1 MAFMLPAFFSKI
13 GAFIVGNW
21 AKIKAAAYLA
31 TFVVGV
37 KGFMQAKNML
47 GKGQDILANKTSAG
61 GKIPVIYGT
70 RRVGAQVVYMSV
82 NANDSRDLYVVY
94 ALSVGEVDEIIGKT
108 IELDGNRL
116 TDSAR
121 FRDGGYIGSDKI
133 SSGAG
138 SLNTVSQNGTGI
150 DAGAGQFGSSPTSKY
165 RYVMNLHHGAATQTA
180 DPMLVA
186 SMPEWTS
193 AHKLNGIAYIA
204 AHYGYDKEGIWS
216 GVPQLTV
223 QVRGK
228 KVYDPR
234 SGETAFT
241 DSTGKVIGDNPALC
255 FLDYITNDEYGKG
268 LTTSQINMTTFGAA
282 ATVCET
288 QVDQPYFNGTAKSL
302 TWSGTAGDDFI
313 TIGGSSANE
322 EWYQNKIAE
331 LIDLF
336 DANGNNVLD
345 GLEIKEIQRTNYFGS
360 TENFRIFFNGTLGS
374 TYSPQTGTSLLK
386 VKRFHC
392 NGYLDTNKN
401 VMENAKELLSNM
413 RGIFLYIN
421 GQYELSIED
430 TGTSSFSINDNHII
444 ADAGISVDYG
454 NKDKKANKVIVEFF
468 NANKKYELDTA
479 TVLHDA
485 TPEYYSDDGDEILEI
500 KAEFPY
506 ISDPYIAYN
515 MGKAILTRSRNQT
528 TMQFL
533 GTPEMYKLNVGDI
546 VDLTY
551 AGLGFSGK
559 VCRVEA
565 LELQPNGLVA
575 VSLIEYFDVYTW
587 EVPPQEPVEDLAN
600 LPSAYAVKA
609 PTNITFTDTDSSST
623 GRPFLSWDEPTDF
636 PDYQYRVNVVDNS
649 GNQVINRI
657 VDVENC
663 DLNFV
668 PTGSYVANI
677 TSLNTLGT
685 ESSPARFPTSGTFTI
700 GDAPTATADIQDDA
714 IVTDKINNGA
724 VTNVKI
730 NDLSAGKINTGELNL
745 GQESGMAVR
754 QTKTGYTSTATGF
767 WLGNDGG
774 TPKFNIG
781 TSTNYLKFDGT
792 DLDISGE
799 ISATTGSI
807 GGFSVGETSLT
818 AGTGTSRISLSTTD
832 GIHLGDNTFSSA
844 PFRVELDGSL
854 TATDATVTGTL
865 TLTNIDGAT
874 VVYSSG
880 NLVVGTIGGSN
891 LGSSAIFPTTLRYE
905 RSNSTS
911 APSDAEFNTAFGRNP
926 RSNDIVVVTRT
937 DTNAQV
943 AYKHNGTSFSAVT
956 NYIDGDLIVDGSITA
971 DQIEANTLTSASG
984 VFGIISADDV
994 TTGTLNASNVAV
1006 TNLNADNISTGTLNA
1021 ANVTV
1026 SGGDVTIN
1034 NSGITING
1042 SSSSINLGS
1051 GAFTVSSAGVMTAT
1065 GATISGALTATSL
1078 NVTGATVTGTL
1089 DASTI
1094 TLNGDPL
1101 DDLFSASGTG
1111 QDKTLA
1117 IGPDIKNRLKVDGT
1131 QMIYTAYDSLQ
1142 SDGDDALIMNHSSA
1156 EFYPATQ
1163 SAGWHTTTIYAGDE
1177 SVAGGILT
1185 DRITVDA
1192 TATGL
1197 NTSYQFYVNG
1207 DSYFDDNVQIDSLGI
1222 GTSASGT
1229 TGEIRATN
1237 NITAYYSDERL
1248 KDFKGKIDN
1257 ALDKVS
1263 QLNGYY
1269 FTENAKAKELGYNN
1283 DSLQVGVSAQEVE
1296 KVLPEIVTKAPI
1308 DSKYKTVWYDK
1319 LVPLLI
1325 EAVKEQQQQINELK
1339 ARLDNDP
1346 SK

>member
-1 MAFMLPAFFSKI
+1 
-13 GAFIVGNW
+13 V
-21 AKIKAAAYLA
+21 
-31 TFVVGV
+31 
-37 KGFMQAKNML
+37 
-47 GKGQDILANKTSAG
+47 
-61 GKIPVIYGT
+61 
-70 RRVGAQVVYMSV
+70 
-82 NANDSRDLYVVY
+82 
-94 ALSVGEVDEIIGKT
+94 SVGG
-108 IELDGNRL
+108 GNFG
-116 TDSAR
+116 TD
-121 FRDGGYIGSDKI
+121 
-133 SSGAG
+133 
-138 SLNTVSQNGTGI
+138 
-150 DAGAGQFGSSPTSKY
+150 PTAKY
-165 RYVMNLHHGAATQTA
+165 RYVMNLHHGAASQTA

-186 SMPEWTS
+186 SMPNWTF
-193 AHKLNGIAYIA
+193 AHKLNGVCYIA
-204 AHYGYDKEGIWS
+204 AHYGFDNNGMWS

-234 SGETAFT
+234 DTNQTFGTV
-241 DSTGKVIGDNPALC
+241 STYKYSDNPALT
-255 FLDYITNDEYGKG
+255 FLDYITNNEYGKG
-268 LTTSQINMTTFGAA
+268 LTASQINMSTFSSAA
-282 ATVCET
+282 NVCDT
-288 QVDQPYFNGTAKSL
+288 PVDQPYFNGTAQSL
-302 TWSGTAGDDFI
+302 TWSANSGDNFFTIAGAD
-313 TIGGSSANE
+313 ANE
-322 EWYQNKIAE
+322 DWWQNKIGE
-331 LIDLF
+331 LLDLF
-336 DANGNNVLD
+336 DANGNGVID
-345 GLEIKEIQRTNYFGS
+345 GDEIVAVQRSQFFDSTAEYIVFINNYFGS
-360 TENFRIFFNGTLGS
+360 S
-374 TYSPQTGTSLLK
+374 YASQTGSSLLK
-386 VKRFHC
+386 VKRFTC

-401 VMENAKELLSNM
+401 VMDNAKELLANM
-413 RGIFLYIN
+413 RGIFLYID
-421 GQYELSIED
+421 GKYELSIED
-430 TGTSSFSINDNHII
+430 TGSSTFSITDNHII
-444 ADAGISVDYG
+444 SDAGISVDYG

-485 TPEYYSDDGDEILEI
+485 SPEYYSDDNDEILEI

-506 ISDPYIAYN
+506 VTDPYIAYN

-546 VDLTY
+546 VTLTY

-587 EVPPQEPVEDLAN
+587 EVPPQEPVEELAN

-609 PTNITFTDTDSSST
+609 PTGLSFTDTDSSST

-668 PTGSYVANI
+668 PTASNYVASVS
-677 TSLNTLGT
+677 SLNTLGS
-685 ESSPARFPTSGTFTI
+685 ESSAATLTFTI
-700 GDAPTATADIQDDA
+700 GDAPVIEFDIADA
-714 IVTDKINNGA
+714 AVVTDKINNGA

-874 VVYSSG
+874 VVYSGG

-926 RSNDIVVVTRT
+926 RSNDIVVVSRT

-943 AYKHNGTSFSAVT
+943 AYKHNGTSFSAVS
-956 NYIDGDLIVDGSITA
+956 NYIDGDLIVDGSITT
-971 DQIEANTLTSASG
+971 DQLAVNSVEANQINVATLSA
-984 VFGIISADDV
+984 ISADLGSI
-994 TTGTLNASNVAV
+994 TAGSM
-1006 TNLNADNISTGTLNA
+1006 NI
-1021 ANVTV
+1021 
-1026 SGGDVTIN
+1026 
-1034 NSGITING
+1034 
-1042 SSSSINLGS
+1042 GS

-1101 DDLFSASGTG
+1101 DDLFGVSGTG
-1111 QDKTLA
+1111 TAKTLS
-1117 IGPDIKNRLKVDGT
+1117 IGSDTKNQLKVDGL
-1131 QMIYTAYDSLQ
+1131 QMTYKAYNNAQ
-1142 SDGDDALIMNHSSA
+1142 STGDVAFEMDEYAAVFYNDGSGGDGRVEWTPTKIFPGDIESNTNSPGIATPRVTINQSTVNDDYLL
-1156 EFYPATQ
+1156 
-1163 SAGWHTTTIYAGDE
+1163 YAG
-1177 SVAGGILT
+1177 G
-1185 DRITVDA
+1185 
-1192 TATGL
+1192 
-1197 NTSYQFYVNG
+1197 TSYISKLYIPNG
-1207 DSYFDDNVQIDSLGI
+1207 LGV
-1222 GTSASGT
+1222 GTAASST
-1229 TGEIRATN
+1229 AGEIRATN